1 MVNQEYYNLG
11 TAPSVIRQLFAYGLE
26 QAAKVGADKVY
37 DYSLGNPSIPAPK
50 KVNESIKKLVDEMDS
65 IKLHGY
71 SMAAGFD
78 TARAAVAKDLA
89 ERFGLDVKAS
99 ELFFTCG
106 AAPALI
112 SIIKALIV
120 DADSEIMAVAP
131 FFPEYRPFVN
141 ANGGKLVVVPA
152 DTKAFQ
158 IHLDEVEKRITKN
171 TQGIIINSP
180 NNPSG
185 VVYTEETLKGLAA
198 LLERKSKE
206 YGHPIYIIADE
217 PYRELVYG
225 GVKVPFI
232 PCLYKNTIVC
242 YSYSKSLSLPGERI
256 GYVYVPGFAE
266 DADAVYAAISGA
278 ARIMGHVCPPTLMQ
292 KVIEYCAEERPDLVA
307 YDENRNL
314 LYSSLREMG
323 YECAKPDG
331 AFYLFVKAPN
341 GDANAFSEKAKLD
354 HNLLVVPA
362 DGFGCPG
369 FFRLS
374 YCVANDMIQ
383 RSLPAFK
390 AMQLIVSAVCDLGSA
405 RKRIIIFNT

>member
-50 KVNESIKKLVDEMDS
+50 KVNESIKKIVDEMDS

-198 LLERKSKE
+198 LLERKSAE
-206 YGHPIYIIADE
+206 YSHPIYIIADE

-256 GYVYVPGFAE
+256 GYVYVPGFAD
-266 DADAVYAAISGA
+266 DADAVYAAIAGA

-314 LYSSLREMG
+314 LYNSLREMG

-341 GDANAFSEKAKLD
+341 GDANAFSEKAKLE

-369 FFRLS
+369 YFRLS

-390 AMQLIVSAVCDLGSA
+390 AMIESY
-405 RKRIIIFNT
+405 K

>member
-50 KVNESIKKLVDEMDS
+50 KVNESIKKIVDEMDS

-89 ERFGLDVKAS
+89 NRFGLDVKAS

-158 IHLDEVEKRITKN
+158 IHLDAVEKRITKN

-198 LLERKSKE
+198 LLERKSAE

-256 GYVYVPGFAE
+256 GYVYVPGFAD
-266 DADAVYAAISGA
+266 DADAVYASIAGA

-314 LYSSLREMG
+314 LYNSLREMG

-369 FFRLS
+369 YFRLS

-390 AMQLIVSAVCDLGSA
+390 AMIESY
-405 RKRIIIFNT
+405 K

>member
-1 MVNQEYYNLG
+1 MVNQEYYTLG
-11 TAPSVIRQLFAYGLE
+11 TAPSVIRQLFAYGLG
-26 QAAKVGADKVY
+26 QAKVVGPENVY

-50 KVNESIKKLVDEMDS
+50 KVNESIKKIVDETDS

-71 SMAAGFD
+71 SMAPGFEE
-78 TARAAVAKDLA
+78 ARAAVAKDLA
-89 ERFGLDVKAS
+89 ARFGLDVKAS

-120 DADSEIMAVAP
+120 DADTEIMAIAP

-158 IHLDEVEKRITKN
+158 IHLDEVEKRITKH
-171 TQGIIINSP
+171 TQAIIVNSP

-198 LLERKSKE
+198 LLERKSAE

-256 GYVYVPGFAE
+256 GYVYVPGFA
-266 DADAVYAAISGA
+266 DDSHDVYAAISGA

-314 LYSSLREMG
+314 LYNSLTEMG

-341 GDANAFSEKAKLD
+341 GDANAFSEKAKLG

-374 YCVANDMIQ
+374 YCVSNDMIR

-390 AMQLIVSAVCDLGSA
+390 AMIESY
-405 RKRIIIFNT
+405 K

>member
-198 LLERKSKE
+198 LLERKSAE

-217 PYRELVYG
+217 PYRELVYS

-232 PCLYKNTIVC
+232 PCLYRNTIVC

-256 GYVYVPGFAE
+256 GYVYVPGFA
-266 DADAVYAAISGA
+266 DDSAAVYAAISGA

-292 KVIEYCAEERPDLVA
+292 KVIELCAGERPDLAA
-307 YDENRNL
+307 YEENRNL
-314 LYSSLREMG
+314 LYNSLREMG
-323 YECAKPDG
+323 YQCAKPDG

-341 GDANAFSEKAKLD
+341 GDANAFSERAKLT

-369 FFRLS
+369 YFRLS
-374 YCVANDMIQ
+374 YCVSNDMIR

-390 AMQLIVSAVCDLGSA
+390 AMIESY
-405 RKRIIIFNT
+405 K

>member
-26 QAAKVGADKVY
+26 QAKIVGPENVF
-37 DYSLGNPSIPAPK
+37 DYSLGNPSIPAPA
-50 KVNESIKKLVDEMDS
+50 KVNESIHKIVDETDS

-71 SMAAGFD
+71 STAPGFEE
-78 TARAAVAKDLA
+78 ARAAVAKDLTA
-89 ERFGLDVKAS
+89 RFHLDVKAD

-120 DADSEIMAVAP
+120 DADSEIMTIAP
-131 FFPEYRPFVN
+131 FFPEYRPFVE

-152 DTKAFQ
+152 DTAAFQ
-158 IHLDEVEKRITKN
+158 IHLDEVEKRITAH
-171 TQGIIINSP
+171 TQAVIVNSP

-185 VVYTEETLKGLAA
+185 VVYTEETLNGLAA
-198 LLERKSKE
+198 LLERKSAA

-217 PYRELVYG
+217 PYRELVYD
-225 GVKVPFI
+225 GVVVPFI
-232 PCLYKNTIVC
+232 PGLYRNTVVC

-256 GYVYVPGFAE
+256 GYVYVPGFA
-266 DADAVYAAISGA
+266 DDSAAVYAAVSGA

-292 KVIEYCAEERPDLVA
+292 KVVTLCAGERPDLAA

-314 LYSSLREMG
+314 LYNSLREMG
-323 YECAKPDG
+323 YVCAKPDG

-341 GDANAFSEKAKLD
+341 GDANAFSEKAKRE

-374 YCVANDMIQ
+374 YCVSNAMIH
-383 RSLPAFK
+383 RSLPAFR
-390 AMQLIVSAVCDLGSA
+390 AMIESYQ
-405 RKRIIIFNT
+405 

>member
-26 QAAKVGADKVY
+26 QAAKVGADRVY

-50 KVNESIKKLVDEMDS
+50 KVNESIKKIVDEMDS

-89 ERFGLDVKAS
+89 NRFGLDVKAS

-198 LLERKSKE
+198 LLERKSAE

-232 PCLYKNTIVC
+232 PCLYKNTFVC

-256 GYVYVPGFAE
+256 GYVYVPGFAD
-266 DADAVYAAISGA
+266 DADAVYAAIAGA

-314 LYSSLREMG
+314 LYNSLREMG

-341 GDANAFSEKAKLD
+341 GDANAFSEKAKLE

-369 FFRLS
+369 YFRLS

-390 AMQLIVSAVCDLGSA
+390 AMIESY
-405 RKRIIIFNT
+405 K

>member
-1 MVNQEYYNLG
+1 MVNQEYYTLG

-26 QAAKVGADKVY
+26 QAKVVGPENVY

-50 KVNESIKKLVDEMDS
+50 KVNESIKKIVDETDS

-71 SMAAGFD
+71 SMAPGFEE
-78 TARAAVAKDLA
+78 ARAAVAKDLTA
-89 ERFGLDVKAS
+89 RFGLDVKAS

-120 DADSEIMAVAP
+120 DADTEIMAIAP

-158 IHLDEVEKRITKN
+158 IHLDEVEKRITKH
-171 TQGIIINSP
+171 TQAIIVNSP

-198 LLERKSKE
+198 LLERKSAE

-256 GYVYVPGFAE
+256 GYVYVPGFA
-266 DADAVYAAISGA
+266 DDSHDVYAAISGA

-314 LYSSLREMG
+314 LYNSLTEMG

-341 GDANAFSEKAKLD
+341 GDANAFSEKAKLG

-374 YCVANDMIQ
+374 YCVSNDMIR

-390 AMQLIVSAVCDLGSA
+390 AMIESY
-405 RKRIIIFNT
+405 K

>member
-256 GYVYVPGFAE
+256 GYVYVPGFA
-266 DADAVYAAISGA
+266 DDSHDVYAAIAGA

-341 GDANAFSEKAKLD
+341 GDANAFSEKAKLE

-369 FFRLS
+369 YFRLS

-390 AMQLIVSAVCDLGSA
+390 AMIESY
-405 RKRIIIFNT
+405 K

>member
-50 KVNESIKKLVDEMDS
+50 KVNESIHKIVDETDS

-71 SMAAGFD
+71 SMAPGFED
-78 TARAAVAKDLA
+78 ARAAVAKDLA
-89 ERFGLDVKAS
+89 ARFGLDVKAS

-198 LLERKSKE
+198 LLERKSAE

-256 GYVYVPGFAE
+256 GYVYVPGFAD
-266 DADAVYAAISGA
+266 DADAVYASIAGA

-314 LYSSLREMG
+314 LYNSLREMG

-341 GDANAFSEKAKLD
+341 GDANAFSEKAKLE

-369 FFRLS
+369 YFRLS

-390 AMQLIVSAVCDLGSA
+390 AMIESY
-405 RKRIIIFNT
+405 K

>member
-1 MVNQEYYNLG
+1 MVNQEYYTLG

-26 QAAKVGADKVY
+26 QAKVVGPENVY

-50 KVNESIKKLVDEMDS
+50 KVNESIKKIVDETDS

-71 SMAAGFD
+71 SMAPGFEE
-78 TARAAVAKDLA
+78 ARAAVAKDLA
-89 ERFGLDVKAS
+89 ARFGLDVKAS

-120 DADSEIMAVAP
+120 DADTEIMAIAP

-158 IHLDEVEKRITKN
+158 IHLDAVEERITAH
-171 TQGIIINSP
+171 TQAIIINSP

-185 VVYTEETLKGLAA
+185 VVYTEETLRGLAA
-198 LLERKSKE
+198 LLERKSAE

-232 PCLYKNTIVC
+232 PCIYKNTIVC

-256 GYVYVPGFAE
+256 GYVYVPGFA
-266 DADAVYAAISGA
+266 DDSHDVYAAISGA

-292 KVIEYCAEERPDLVA
+292 KVIECCAEERPDLVA

-314 LYSSLREMG
+314 LYNSLTEMG

-341 GDANAFSEKAKLD
+341 GDANAFSEKAKLG

-374 YCVANDMIQ
+374 YCVSNDMIR

-390 AMQLIVSAVCDLGSA
+390 AMIESY
-405 RKRIIIFNT
+405 K

>member
-1 MVNQEYYNLG
+1 MVNQEYYTLG

-26 QAAKVGADKVY
+26 QAKVVGPENVY

-50 KVNESIKKLVDEMDS
+50 KVNESIKKIVDETDS

-71 SMAAGFD
+71 SMAPGFEE
-78 TARAAVAKDLA
+78 ARAAVAKDLA
-89 ERFGLDVKAS
+89 ARFGLDVKAS

-120 DADSEIMAVAP
+120 DADTEIMAIAP

-158 IHLDEVEKRITKN
+158 IHLDEVEKRITKH
-171 TQGIIINSP
+171 TQAIIVNSP

-185 VVYTEETLKGLAA
+185 VVYTEETLKGLAV
-198 LLERKSKE
+198 LLERKSAE

-256 GYVYVPGFAE
+256 GYVYVPGFA
-266 DADAVYAAISGA
+266 DDSHDVYAAISGA

-292 KVIEYCAEERPDLVA
+292 KVIECCAEERPDLVA

-314 LYSSLREMG
+314 LYNSLTERG

-341 GDANAFSEKAKLD
+341 GDANAFSEKAKLG

-374 YCVANDMIQ
+374 YCVSNDMIR

-390 AMQLIVSAVCDLGSA
+390 AMIESY
-405 RKRIIIFNT
+405 K

>member
-1 MVNQEYYNLG
+1 MVNQEYYTLG

-26 QAAKVGADKVY
+26 QAKVVGPDKVY

-50 KVNESIKKLVDEMDS
+50 KVNESIKKIVDKTDS

-71 SMAAGFD
+71 SMAPGFEE
-78 TARAAVAKDLA
+78 ARAAVAKDLA
-89 ERFGLDVKAS
+89 ARFGLDVKAS

-120 DADSEIMAVAP
+120 DADTEIMAIAP

-158 IHLDEVEKRITKN
+158 IHLDEVEKRITRH
-171 TQGIIINSP
+171 TQAIIVNSP

-198 LLERKSKE
+198 LLERKSAE

-256 GYVYVPGFAE
+256 GYVYVPGFA
-266 DADAVYAAISGA
+266 DDSHDVYAAIAGA

-314 LYSSLREMG
+314 LYNSLTEMG

-374 YCVANDMIQ
+374 YCVSNDMIR

-390 AMQLIVSAVCDLGSA
+390 AMIESY
-405 RKRIIIFNT
+405 K

>member
-1 MVNQEYYNLG
+1 MVNQDFYKLG
-11 TAPSVIRQLFAYGLE
+11 TAPSVIRQLFAYGLQ
-26 QAAKVGADKVY
+26 QAAIVGADKVY
-37 DYSLGNPSIPAPK
+37 DYSLGNPSIPAPA
-50 KVNESIKKLVDEMDS
+50 KVNESIKKIVDEMDS

-78 TARAAVAKDLA
+78 TARAAVAADLSD
-89 ERFGLDVKAS
+89 RFGLDIKGTD
-99 ELFFTCG
+99 LFFTCG

-112 SIIKALIV
+112 SIIKAML
-120 DADSEIMAVAP
+120 ATPESEIMVIAP
-131 FFPEYRPFVN
+131 FFPEYRPFIT
-141 ANGGKLVVVPA
+141 ANGGKMVVVPA

-158 IHLDEVEKRITKN
+158 VHLDAVEERITAN
-171 TQGIIINSP
+171 TQAIIVNSP

-198 LLERKSKE
+198 LLERKSAE

-232 PCLYKNTIVC
+232 PCIYKNTIVC

-256 GYVYVPGFAE
+256 GYVYVPSFAD
-266 DADAVYAAISGA
+266 DAAAVYAAVAGA
-278 ARIMGHVCPPTLMQ
+278 ARVMGHVCPPTLLQ
-292 KVIEYCAEERPDLVA
+292 KVIECCATERPDLVA

-314 LYSSLREMG
+314 LYNSLIEMG

-331 AFYLFVKAPN
+331 AFYLFVKAPG
-341 GDANAFSEKAKLD
+341 GDANAFSEKAKLE

-369 FFRLS
+369 YFRLS
-374 YCVANDMIQ
+374 YCVANDMIK

-390 AMQLIVSAVCDLGSA
+390 SLIESY
-405 RKRIIIFNT
+405 K

>member
-1 MVNQEYYNLG
+1 MVNQEYYTLG

-26 QAAKVGADKVY
+26 QAKVVGPENVY

-50 KVNESIKKLVDEMDS
+50 KVNESIKKIVDETDS

-71 SMAAGFD
+71 SMAPGFEE
-78 TARAAVAKDLA
+78 ARAAVAKDLA
-89 ERFGLDVKAS
+89 ARFGLDVKAS

-120 DADSEIMAVAP
+120 DADTEIMAIAP

-158 IHLDEVEKRITKN
+158 IHLDEVEKRITKH
-171 TQGIIINSP
+171 TQAIIVNSP

-185 VVYTEETLKGLAA
+185 VVYTEETLKGLAS
-198 LLERKSKE
+198 LLERKSAE

-242 YSYSKSLSLPGERI
+242 YSSSKSLSLPGERI
-256 GYVYVPGFAE
+256 GYVYVPGFA
-266 DADAVYAAISGA
+266 DDSHDVYAAIAGA

-314 LYSSLREMG
+314 LYNSLTEMG

-341 GDANAFSEKAKLD
+341 GDANAFSEKAKLG

-374 YCVANDMIQ
+374 YCVSNDMIR

-390 AMQLIVSAVCDLGSA
+390 AMIESY
-405 RKRIIIFNT
+405 K

>member
-1 MVNQEYYNLG
+1 MVNQEYYTLG

-26 QAAKVGADKVY
+26 QAKVVGPDNVY

-50 KVNESIKKLVDEMDS
+50 KVNESIKKIVDETDS

-71 SMAAGFD
+71 SMAPGFEE
-78 TARAAVAKDLA
+78 ARAAVAKDLA
-89 ERFGLDVKAS
+89 ARFGLDVKAS

-120 DADSEIMAVAP
+120 DADTEIMAIAP

-158 IHLDEVEKRITKN
+158 IHLDEVEKRITKH
-171 TQGIIINSP
+171 TQAIIVNSP

-198 LLERKSKE
+198 LLERKSAE

-256 GYVYVPGFAE
+256 GYVYVPGFA
-266 DADAVYAAISGA
+266 DDSHDVYAAIAGA

-314 LYSSLREMG
+314 LYNSLTEMG

-341 GDANAFSEKAKLD
+341 GDANAFSEKAKLG

-374 YCVANDMIQ
+374 YCVSNDMIR

-390 AMQLIVSAVCDLGSA
+390 AMIESY
-405 RKRIIIFNT
+405 K

>member
-50 KVNESIKKLVDEMDS
+50 KVNESIKKIVDEMDS

-89 ERFGLDVKAS
+89 NRFGLDVKAS

-171 TQGIIINSP
+171 TQVIIINSP

-198 LLERKSKE
+198 LLERKSAE

-225 GVKVPFI
+225 GVEVPFI
-232 PCLYKNTIVC
+232 PTVYRNTIVC

-256 GYVYVPGFAE
+256 GYICVPDFVE
-266 DADAVYAAISGA
+266 DHQAVYNAIAGA
-278 ARIMGHVCPPTLMQ
+278 ARSCGHVCPPTLIQ
-292 KVIEYCAEERPDLVA
+292 LTIARCADELPDLAA
-307 YDENRNL
+307 YDENRQL
-314 LYSSLREMG
+314 LYRELTEMG
-323 YECAKPDG
+323 YQCAKPDG
-331 AFYLFVKAPN
+331 AFYLFVRAPG
-341 GDANAFSEKAKLD
+341 GDDEAFCERAKRE
-354 HNLLVVPA
+354 HNLLVVPGT
-362 DGFGCPG
+362 GFECPG
-369 FFRLS
+369 FVRLS
-374 YCVANDMIQ
+374 YCVSNDMIR
-383 RSLPAFK
+383 RSLPAFR
-390 AMQLIVSAVCDLGSA
+390 ALIQAYE
-405 RKRIIIFNT
+405 K

>member
-1 MVNQEYYNLG
+1 MVNQEYYTLG

-26 QAAKVGADKVY
+26 QAKVVGPENVY

-50 KVNESIKKLVDEMDS
+50 KVNESIKKIVDETDS

-71 SMAAGFD
+71 SMAPGFEE
-78 TARAAVAKDLA
+78 ARAAVAKDLA
-89 ERFGLDVKAS
+89 ARFGLDVKAS

-120 DADSEIMAVAP
+120 DSDTEIMAIAP

-158 IHLDEVEKRITKN
+158 IHLDEVEKRITKH
-171 TQGIIINSP
+171 TQAIIVNSP

-185 VVYTEETLKGLAA
+185 VVYTEETLKGLAS
-198 LLERKSKE
+198 LLERKSAE

-256 GYVYVPGFAE
+256 GYVYVPGFA
-266 DADAVYAAISGA
+266 DDSHDVYAAIAGA

-314 LYSSLREMG
+314 LYNSLTEMG

-341 GDANAFSEKAKLD
+341 GDANAFSEKAKLG

-374 YCVANDMIQ
+374 YCVSNDMIR

-390 AMQLIVSAVCDLGSA
+390 AIESY
-405 RKRIIIFNT
+405 K

>member
-1 MVNQEYYNLG
+1 MVNQEYYTLG

-26 QAAKVGADKVY
+26 QAKVVGPENVY

-50 KVNESIKKLVDEMDS
+50 KVNESIKKIVDETDS

-71 SMAAGFD
+71 SMAPGFEE
-78 TARAAVAKDLA
+78 ARAAVAKDLA
-89 ERFGLDVKAS
+89 ARFGLDVKAS

-120 DADSEIMAVAP
+120 DADTEIMAIAP

-158 IHLDEVEKRITKN
+158 IHLDEVEKRITKH
-171 TQGIIINSP
+171 TQAIIVNSP

-185 VVYTEETLKGLAA
+185 VVYTEETLQGLAS
-198 LLERKSKE
+198 LLERKSAE

-256 GYVYVPGFAE
+256 GYVYVPGFA
-266 DADAVYAAISGA
+266 DDSHDVYAAIAGA

-314 LYSSLREMG
+314 LYNSLTEMG

-341 GDANAFSEKAKLD
+341 GDANAFSEKAKLG

-374 YCVANDMIQ
+374 YCVSNDMIR

-390 AMQLIVSAVCDLGSA
+390 AMIESY
-405 RKRIIIFNT
+405 K

>member
-26 QAAKVGADKVY
+26 QAKVVGPEKVY

-50 KVNESIKKLVDEMDS
+50 KVNESIKKIVDETDS

-71 SMAAGFD
+71 SMAPGFEE
-78 TARAAVAKDLA
+78 ARAAVAKDLA
-89 ERFGLDVKAS
+89 ARFGLEVKAS

-112 SIIKALIV
+112 SIIKALLV
-120 DADSEIMAVAP
+120 DADSEIMAIAP
-131 FFPEYRPFVN
+131 FCPEYRPFVT

-158 IHLDEVEKRITKN
+158 IHLDAVEERITKH
-171 TQGIIINSP
+171 TQAIIVNSP

-198 LLERKSKE
+198 LLERKSAE

-256 GYVYVPGFAE
+256 GYVYVPGFA
-266 DADAVYAAISGA
+266 DDSHAVYAAISGA

-292 KVIEYCAEERPDLVA
+292 KVIELCAEERPDLVA

-314 LYSSLREMG
+314 LYNSLTEMG

-341 GDANAFSEKAKLD
+341 GDANAFSEKAKLE

-374 YCVANDMIQ
+374 YCVSNDMIR

-390 AMQLIVSAVCDLGSA
+390 AMIESY
-405 RKRIIIFNT
+405 K

>member
-232 PCLYKNTIVC
+232 PNLYKNTIVC

-256 GYVYVPGFAE
+256 GYVYVPSFAE
-266 DADAVYAAISGA
+266 DSAAVYATVSGA
-278 ARIMGHVCPPTLMQ
+278 ARAIGHVCPPTLMQ
-292 KVIEYCAEERPDLVA
+292 KVVGLCAREQPDLQA
-307 YDENRNL
+307 YDENRTL
-314 LYSSLREMG
+314 LYNSLREMG

-331 AFYLFVKAPN
+331 AFYLFVKAPG
-341 GDANAFSEKAKLD
+341 GDANAFSEKAKRE

-369 FFRLS
+369 YFRLS
-374 YCVANDMIQ
+374 YCVSNDMIC
-383 RSLPAFK
+383 RSLPAFRAMIK
-390 AMQLIVSAVCDLGSA
+390 AYC
-405 RKRIIIFNT
+405 